1 MTSEELEN
9 SRIYSF
15 LLYEKKK
22 KRVKLCPCTVFTVLN
37 MFATTQRLVNNDF
50 GVIFG

>member
-1 MTSEELEN
+1 LISEELEN

-15 LLYEKKK
+15 LLYGKKNS
-22 KRVKLCPCTVFTVLN
+22 VKLCPCTVFTVLN

-50 GVIFG
+50 GVICG

>member
-1 MTSEELEN
+1 LISEELEN

-15 LLYEKKK
+15 LLYEKKN
-22 KRVKLCPCTVFTVLN
+22 RVKLCPCTVFTVLN